1 MPRYKATISLPGNV
15 YQTECSG
22 SYFANAV
29 RNLARREGC
38 EESDIYDVKE
48 IRESRSSSS
57 GGGGDSD
64 GNFFWGG
71 LGLGLVAFAAGVAF
85 LGPLFTGPA
94 AAYASYWGIK
104 KVTGNDKGDYEE
116 ALTDYKRAPKSVL
129 VCLAL
134 IVLSGGW
141 GAVTGLQLQQDAV
154 SDTTTEQVSQ

>member
-1 MPRYKATISLPGNV
+1 MPRYQATVSLPGNV

-38 EESDIYDVKE
+38 KESQIYDVKE
-48 IRESRSSSS
+48 IREERSSS
-57 GGGGDSD
+57 GGGGVSD
-64 GNFFWGG
+64 GNIFWGG

-94 AAYASYWGIK
+94 AAYGAYWGIK

-116 ALTDYKRAPKSVL
+116 ALADYKSAPKGVL
-129 VCLAL
+129 VCMAL

-141 GAVTGLQLQQDAV
+141 GGIAGFNLQQDALND
-154 SDTTTEQVSQ
+154 SSTEQVSQ